1 MSSSHKKLF
10 LWILFVS
17 KSDKTYREGQE
28 YKTALL
34 FFFIFLVTI
43 NKYNKPVNVVQVYTR
58 MSANLS
64 SNRLVLWLF
73 TLSDNDLRTGISDCS
88 LYSPY
93 SGAGEVLVWQGLSL
107 PAVLSSDGWVQ
118 RCQKAFTLLS
128 QFSVVSVEHLLV
140 PFGEGSVFKK
150 KSCCF
155 VFQSGGG
162 EWRKTCK
169 HYSSFRSQGWLSSI
183 VSIIHYLSISFSDWL
198 SAAAFAQSSQLERF
212 TSK

>member
-64 SNRLVLWLF
+64 SNRLVL
-73 TLSDNDLRTGISDCS
+73 
-88 LYSPY
+88 
-93 SGAGEVLVWQGLSL
+93 
-107 PAVLSSDGWVQ
+107 
-118 RCQKAFTLLS
+118 
-128 QFSVVSVEHLLV
+128 
-140 PFGEGSVFKK
+140 
-150 KSCCF
+150 
-155 VFQSGGG
+155 
-162 EWRKTCK
+162 
-169 HYSSFRSQGWLSSI
+169 
-183 VSIIHYLSISFSDWL
+183 
-198 SAAAFAQSSQLERF
+198 
-212 TSK
+212 